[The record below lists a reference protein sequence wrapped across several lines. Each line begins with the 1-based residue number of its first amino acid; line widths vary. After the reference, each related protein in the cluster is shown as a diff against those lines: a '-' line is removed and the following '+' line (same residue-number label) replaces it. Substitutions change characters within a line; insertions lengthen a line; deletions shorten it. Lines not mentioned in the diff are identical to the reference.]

1 MRTKPF
7 VRVRYEPTS
16 SPEQLTARMT
26 QLSKMGDKAPVFLEV
41 TLLTYYID
49 YTSTDYTYHTSADR
63 TCYAPVFL
71 EANYFPYCTTHQA
84 TTHSTHY
91 TTLTTLTRR
100 PCTRARRR

>member
-41 TLLTYYID
+41 TLLTALI
-49 YTSTDYTYHTSADR
+49 
-63 TCYAPVFL
+63 
-71 EANYFPYCTTHQA
+71 
-84 TTHSTHY
+84 
-91 TTLTTLTRR
+91 TLTHLLH
-100 PCTRARRR
+100 